1 MKITIGR
8 RIMAVFAIITLI
20 VAGLGAVAYAQLL
33 AISFFAGDTLRSI
46 YVVGQLEAIA
56 NETGMLTLKNVV
68 AHDPGVRAGFEK
80 SIQANMQEMSTLADE
95 LQRTA
100 STDRD
105 RELFANLNT
114 DLLAY
119 AVALSEVVQFSHEEK
134 NQEAIAAKQLKLDAA
149 FETFLKDVR
158 AEVELNKALAD
169 ASALSVERSVTR
181 AKRSIVAVFVGVLA
195 IALAS
200 GFYLF
205 RVITRPLDRLVTAVD
220 VMRQGDFTQRLALN
234 RSDEF
239 GDLAE
244 GFNRMIDELTSL
256 VGQVQKSG
264 IQVNASATEIAATAK
279 EQQATASEIAS
290 TTTEIGATSNEITAT
305 SKELVKT
312 INEVARTAEQTAHTA
327 DEGRAGLARMEQTM
341 THVTEA
347 VGSITGKLAVL
358 NEKAGNINAVVTT
371 IAQVA
376 DQTNLLS
383 LNAAIEAEKAGE
395 FGRGFAV
402 VAREIRRLADQTA
415 VASSDIGEMVKEM
428 QSAVSTGVMGM
439 DKFSEDIRR
448 AVQEVR
454 TASAQLAQIIEQ
466 VQGLTPRIETVNE
479 GMQAQSTG
487 ASQISEALAQ
497 LSDAARQTA
506 ESLRQST
513 AAIQQLNE
521 ATSGLQLG
529 VGRFKLR
536 T

>member
-1 MKITIGR
+1 MS
-8 RIMAVFAIITLI
+8 VFGLIILI
-20 VAGLGAVAYAQLL
+20 VAGLGAFAYAELRG
-33 AISFFAGDTLRSI
+33 IGFFANETLRSI
-46 YVVGQLEAIA
+46 YIVGELEALA
-56 NETGMLTLKNVV
+56 NETGMLTLKNEVTQNNELK
-68 AHDPGVRAGFEK
+68 AGFGK
-80 SIQANMQEMSTLADE
+80 SIQANMQKMSALADE
-95 LQRTA
+95 LQKTA
-100 STDRD
+100 SADKD
-105 RELFANLNT
+105 RELFARLNT

-119 AVALSEVVQFSHEEK
+119 AIALSEVVQLSHD
-134 NQEAIAAKQLKLDAA
+134 AKTHETMERTQAKLDPLFGA
-149 FETFLKDVR
+149 LRKDLLAIVDW
-158 AEVELNKALAD
+158 NKSSSD
-169 ASALSVERSVTR
+169 ASALHIERSVTR
-181 AKRSIVAVFVGVLA
+181 AKQSVVVVFVGVLVL
-195 IALAS
+195 ALAS
-200 GFYLF
+200 GYYLL
-205 RVITRPLDRLVTAVD
+205 RMVTSPLGRLVSAVD
-220 VMRQGDFTQRLALN
+220 VMRQGDFTQRLDLR

-244 GFNRMIDELTSL
+244 GFNRMTDELTTL
-256 VGQVQKSG
+256 VEQVQKSG

-279 EQQATASEIAS
+279 QQQATASEIAS

-312 INEVARTAEQTAHTA
+312 ISEVARTAEQTAHTA
-327 DEGRAGLARMEQTM
+327 DEGRAGLTRMEQTM
-341 THVTEA
+341 THVTDA
-347 VGSITGKLAVL
+347 VGTITGKLAVL
-358 NEKAGNINAVVTT
+358 NEKAGNINTVVTT

-415 VASSDIGEMVKEM
+415 IASSDIGEMVKEM
-428 QSAVSTGVMGM
+428 QSAVSAGVMGM

-466 VQGLTPRIETVNE
+466 VQGLTPRIDTVNE

-497 LSDAARQTA
+497 LGDAARQTA
-506 ESLRQST
+506 ESLSQSN

-529 VGRFKLR
+529 VRRFKLR
-536 T
+536 P